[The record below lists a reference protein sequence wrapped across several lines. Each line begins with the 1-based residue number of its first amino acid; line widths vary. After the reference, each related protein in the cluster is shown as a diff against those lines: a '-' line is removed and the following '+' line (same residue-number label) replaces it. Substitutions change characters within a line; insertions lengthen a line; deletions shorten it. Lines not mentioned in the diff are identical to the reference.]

1 MANDITYRLTEA
13 DEGLYVKEVLQRRFS
28 LSSRL
33 MRKIKISGQ
42 IALDGQKARLRD
54 KGRSGQMLTVSF
66 PKESSYFDPENIPLD
81 VVYEDDDLLVVNKQP
96 FLVVHPTKN
105 YQNGTLANALA
116 YRLQERG
123 ESWKIRFINRL
134 DRDTSGLVLVA
145 KNGHAQD
152 AVSAQ
157 MEQGTTEKKYLALVH
172 GLFEETEGRI
182 DAPIDKDPDH
192 KARRMVREDGYPSVT
207 LYKVLDSWNVPDLG
221 PDFAPWQGAKRI
233 DGYSLVEL
241 TLLTGRTHQIRVHLT
256 HLGHPIA
263 GDELYGQLYGYEA
276 GTDIL
281 NRQALHAYSLRLK
294 QPLTGESIHLQTPMP
309 DDIQSCIER
318 IETLGT
324 ENRTLNG

>member
-54 KGRSGQMLTVSF
+54 KGRPGQMLTVSF
-66 PKESSYFDPENIPLD
+66 PKESSYFDPENIPLE

-105 YQNGTLANALA
+105 YQSGTLANALA

-263 GDELYGQLYGYEA
+263 GDELYGQLFGYEA
-276 GTDIL
+276 GTDVL

-294 QPLTGESIHLQTPMP
+294 QPLTGGPIHLQTPMP
-309 DDIQSCIER
+309 DDIKACIER
-318 IETLGT
+318 IEHF
-324 ENRTLNG
+324 EHEQ

>member
-105 YQNGTLANALA
+105 YQSGTLANALA

-221 PDFAPWQGAKRI
+221 PDFTPWQGAKRI

-241 TLLTGRTHQIRVHLT
+241 TLLTGRTHQLRVHSAAPEGLNAPI
-256 HLGHPIA
+256 LGDRLYGHVADRLYLHAESIKFVHPITKEEMHFCLPA
-263 GDELYGQLYGYEA
+263 
-276 GTDIL
+276 
-281 NRQALHAYSLRLK
+281 
-294 QPLTGESIHLQTPMP
+294 PF
-309 DDIQSCIER
+309 
-318 IETLGT
+318 
-324 ENRTLNG
+324 